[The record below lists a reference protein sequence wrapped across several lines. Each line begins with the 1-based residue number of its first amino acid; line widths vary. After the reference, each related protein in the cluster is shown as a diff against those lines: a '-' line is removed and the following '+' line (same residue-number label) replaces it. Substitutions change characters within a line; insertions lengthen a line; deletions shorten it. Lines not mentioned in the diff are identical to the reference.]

1 MNALLLCNRGGILR
15 DAPVLDWIR
24 YPETMKGRRIPGLAK
39 YRGRNPNGY
48 FQDLD
53 GPDRRSAYYWLH
65 RFCERARRVRGG
77 VPGWLFAIYVGQA
90 KRLALNPPSY
100 EWSRWMNAKKGGY
113 AVQMM
118 YRHEGRNPT
127 EVATKEH
134 QAKAE
139 ARRRRKL
146 GLPEPTRHRFLP
158 LD

>member
-1 MNALLLCNRGGILR
+1 MWLWRFRQKWDR
-15 DAPVLDWIR
+15 DLPPWR
-24 YPETMKGRRIPGLAK
+24 
-39 YRGRNPNGY
+39 
-48 FQDLD
+48 
-53 GPDRRSAYYWLH
+53 
-65 RFCERARRVRGG
+65 
-77 VPGWLFAIYVGQA
+77 FAILVGQA

-113 AVQMM
+113 AVQRA

-127 EVATKEH
+127 LAATQAH
-134 QAKAE
+134 RAKAE